1 MLLNKELLYAL
12 KIFLNRFSSAQSGF
26 FMFTHQIFYLYDMDF
41 QTKNIDVAVGDFN
54 LKLTIIENIDAL
66 FDALIQKGV
75 DHEDVK
81 DERIPYWAEL
91 WASAIAL
98 SLYLVENQLVS
109 NEKSV
114 TEIGCGLG
122 LPSIVAGLLG
132 AKEVILTDYLPE
144 ALDFAKQNWLQ
155 NLPEKNAR
163 FQVLDWRNPD
173 PSVSA
178 DILLASDVAYESRAF
193 EPLLNAFKILLN
205 PNGIILITEPNRYIS
220 KKFFLGLNTLSQRD
234 AFGKGINEGYDV
246 KHSTMNIERKGHV
259 FLINIYE
266 LRLKCI

>member
-1 MLLNKELLYAL
+1 
-12 KIFLNRFSSAQSGF
+12 
-26 FMFTHQIFYLYDMDF
+26 MFTHQIFYLYEMDF
-41 QTKNIDVAVGDFN
+41 LTKNIDVAIGKFDV
-54 LKLTIIENIDAL
+54 KLTIIENIDAL
-66 FDALIQKGV
+66 FDALIHKGI

-91 WASAIAL
+91 WASAIAM
-98 SLYLVENQLVS
+98 SMYLIENQLVS
-109 NEKSV
+109 NEKIV

-122 LPSIVAGLLG
+122 LPSIVAGLMG
-132 AKEVILTDYLPE
+132 AKEVILTDYLTE

-155 NLPEKNAR
+155 NLPDSKAR
-163 FQVLDWRNPD
+163 FQMLDWRNPD

-193 EPLLNAFKILLN
+193 VPLLNAFKILLK
-205 PNGIILITEPNRYIS
+205 PQGIILITEPSRYIS
-220 KKFFLGLNTLSQRD
+220 KNFFLGLDT
-234 AFGKGINEGYDV
+234 EGYDV

-266 LRLKCI
+266 LRMKSV

>member
-1 MLLNKELLYAL
+1 MPNKELLYAL
-12 KIFLNRFSSAQSGF
+12 KIFLNRFGFVQSGF
-26 FMFTHQIFYLYDMDF
+26 FMFTRQIFYLYGMDF
-41 QTKNIDVAVGDFN
+41 LTKNIHVAIGNFAV
-54 LKLTIIENIDAL
+54 KLTIIENIDAL
-66 FDALIQKGV
+66 FDALIQKGT
-75 DHEDVK
+75 DHEDVQ

-91 WASAIAL
+91 WASAIAMG
-98 SLYLVENQLVS
+98 LYLVENQLVS
-109 NEKSV
+109 DKKSV

-122 LPSIVAGLLG
+122 LPSIVAGLMG
-132 AKEVILTDYLPE
+132 AKEVVLTDYLPE
-144 ALDFAKQNWLQ
+144 ALDFAKQNWIQ
-155 NLPEKNAR
+155 NLPQNKAR

-193 EPLLNAFKILLN
+193 EPLLNAFKILLK
-205 PNGIILITEPNRYIS
+205 PNGTILITEPNRPVS
-220 KKFFLGLNTLSQRD
+220 KSFFLGLDTPSRRD
-234 AFGKGINEGYDV
+234 AFGRSINEGYDV

>member
-1 MLLNKELLYAL
+1 
-12 KIFLNRFSSAQSGF
+12 
-26 FMFTHQIFYLYDMDF
+26 MDF
-41 QTKNIDVAVGDFN
+41 LTKNIDVAIGDFDV
-54 LKLTIIENIDAL
+54 KLTIIENIDAL
-66 FDALIQKGV
+66 FEALIQKGK

-91 WASAIAL
+91 WASAIAM

-109 NEKSV
+109 DKKSV

-122 LPSIVAGLLG
+122 LPSIVAGLMG

-155 NLPEKNAR
+155 NLPQNNAR

-178 DILLASDVAYESRAF
+178 DILLASDIAYESRAF
-193 EPLLNAFKILLN
+193 EPLLNAFKILLR
-205 PNGIILITEPNRYIS
+205 PNGTILITEPNRPVS
-220 KKFFLGLNTLSQRD
+220 KNFFLELHT
-234 AFGKGINEGYDV
+234 EGYAV
-246 KHSTMNIERKGHV
+246 KYSTKNIERKGHV

-266 LRLKCI
+266 LRMKSV

>member
-1 MLLNKELLYAL
+1 
-12 KIFLNRFSSAQSGF
+12 
-26 FMFTHQIFYLYDMDF
+26 MDF
-41 QTKNIDVAVGDFN
+41 LTKNINVAIGNFDV
-54 LKLTIIENIDAL
+54 KLTIIENIDAL

-75 DHEDVK
+75 DHDDVK

-91 WASAIAL
+91 WASAIAM

-132 AKEVILTDYLPE
+132 AKEVVLTDYLPE
-144 ALDFAKQNWLQ
+144 ALDFAKQNWLH
-155 NLPEKNAR
+155 NLPNKNAH

-173 PSVSA
+173 SSVSA

-193 EPLLNAFKILLN
+193 EPLLNAFKILLK
-205 PNGIILITEPNRYIS
+205 PQGTILITEPNRYIS
-220 KKFFLGLNTLSQRD
+220 KKFFLGLDT
-234 AFGKGINEGYDV
+234 EGYDV

-266 LRLKCI
+266 LRLECI

>member
-109 NEKSV
+109 NKKSV

-220 KKFFLGLNTLSQRD
+220 KKFFLGLNTLSQKD

>member
-1 MLLNKELLYAL
+1 
-12 KIFLNRFSSAQSGF
+12 
-26 FMFTHQIFYLYDMDF
+26 MFTHQIFYLYDMDF
-41 QTKNIDVAVGDFN
+41 LTKNIDVAIGNFDV
-54 LKLTIIENIDAL
+54 KLTIIENIDAL
-66 FDALIQKGV
+66 FEALIQKGV
-75 DHEDVK
+75 DHDDVK

-91 WASAIAL
+91 WASAIAMG
-98 SLYLVENQLVS
+98 LYLVENQLVS
-109 NEKSV
+109 DKKSV

-122 LPSIVAGLLG
+122 LPSIVAGLMG

-155 NLPEKNAR
+155 NLPDKNVR
-163 FQVLDWRNPD
+163 FQLLDWRNPD

-193 EPLLNAFKILLN
+193 EPLLNAFKILLK
-205 PNGIILITEPNRYIS
+205 PNGTILITEPNRYIS
-220 KKFFLGLNTLSQRD
+220 KKFFLGLDTPSRRD
-234 AFGKGINEGYDV
+234 AFGRSINEGYDV
-246 KHSTMNIERKGHV
+246 KHSTLNIERKGHV